1 MAETVYTYET
11 KGLTNVETF
20 DTRGYVTLY
29 RDGVFKYEHQFSTAG
44 VRLQELELLTQLEK
58 HKVDYKVTPELGHE
72 GELETV

>member
-1 MAETVYTYET
+1 MVETVYTYET

-58 HKVDYKVTPELGHE
+58 HKVDYKVTT
-72 GELETV
+72 ETDQSL

>member
-1 MAETVYTYET
+1 MAETIYTYET
-11 KGLTNVETF
+11 KGLKNVETF

-58 HKVDYKVTPELGHE
+58 HKVDYKVTT
-72 GELETV
+72 ETDHAL

>member
-29 RDGVFKYEHQFSTAG
+29 RDGVFKYEHQFSTTG
-44 VRLQELELLTQLEK
+44 VRLQELELLAQLEK
-58 HKVDYKVTPELGHE
+58 YKVDYKVTT
-72 GELETV
+72 ETDHAL

>member
-11 KGLTNVETF
+11 KGLKNVETF

-44 VRLQELELLTQLEK
+44 VRLQELELLNQL
-58 HKVDYKVTPELGHE
+58 HKNAVYYKVTT
-72 GELETV
+72 ETDQSL

>member
-29 RDGVFKYEHQFSTAG
+29 RDGVFKYEHQFSTTG

-58 HKVDYKVTPELGHE
+58 YKVDYKVTT
-72 GELETV
+72 ETDHAL

>member
-11 KGLTNVETF
+11 KGLKNVEPF
-20 DTRGYVTLY
+20 DTKGYVTLY

-58 HKVDYKVTPELGHE
+58 YKVDYKVTPELGHE
-72 GELETV
+72 GELETF